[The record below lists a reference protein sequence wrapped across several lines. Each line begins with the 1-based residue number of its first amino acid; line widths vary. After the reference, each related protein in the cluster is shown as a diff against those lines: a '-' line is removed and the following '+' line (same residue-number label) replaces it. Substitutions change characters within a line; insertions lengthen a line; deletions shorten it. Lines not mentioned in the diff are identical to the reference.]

1 MELKKNFYF
10 PLLAFLI
17 IFTALFAWLGF
28 YNWPH
33 SGDDFNFA
41 TRVSQTG
48 FWEFQKDFFLHDNGR
63 LANAF
68 FLSLCVSFPFISSYR
83 FWALITIL
91 TYAFCVWIFLGILPP
106 PTKSHEKIKS
116 YSL

>member
-91 TYAFCVWIFLGILPP
+91 TYAICVWIFLGILPP
-106 PTKSHEKIKS
+106 PPRNLTKK
-116 YSL
+116 